1 MNNTETRVVVHID
14 MRETQLIEFFRQNA
28 DAIAIH
34 KIDWKVVPLDIGDI
48 WLELKTNEDYM
59 TDNVNKNNLYVFERK
74 SFQDLASSIKDG
86 RYKEQ
91 KARWLSTVLPSH
103 STYIIEGCPSSIWS
117 KAQPG
122 KEYMNGLKTS
132 VYGSFFIHT
141 VYRDGIHVFLS
152 KNTVETAQYMIEIA
166 IRMKKHPEYFVS
178 REYQNPSET
187 GLDEQTKNEGV
198 SNSNYLDICAIK
210 TKKKENITPQVC
222 FLLQLGQ
229 IPGISAKIAKLI
241 SDHSQCTTMRAL
253 IKQIE
258 DQGDTYEAKLK
269 YFSDFPMIGKKKATL
284 ILNYFGFY
292 PPHME

>member
-14 MRETQLIEFFRQNA
+14 MRESQLIEFFRQNA

-48 WLELKTNEDYM
+48 WLELKTSEESTSDC
-59 TDNVNKNNLYVFERK
+59 VNKNNLYVFERK

-91 KARWLSTVLPSH
+91 KARWLSSVSPSH

-122 KEYMNGLKTS
+122 KEYINGLKTS

-152 KNTVETAQYMIEIA
+152 KNTIETAQYLIEIA
-166 IRMKKHPEYFVS
+166 IRMKKHPEYFLNNTLQTPD
-178 REYQNPSET
+178 EL
-187 GLDEQTKNEGV
+187 GLKEQANNEGI
-198 SNSNYLDICAIK
+198 SNCNYLDICAIK

-241 SDHSQCTTMRAL
+241 LEHSQCTTMRDL
-253 IKQIE
+253 IKHIE
-258 DQGDTYEAKLK
+258 EQGDTYEAKLK
-269 YFSDFPMIGKKKATL
+269 YLSDFPMIGKKKANV

-292 PPHME
+292 PSME

>member
-1 MNNTETRVVVHID
+1 MSDTETRVVVHID
-14 MRETQLIEFFRQNA
+14 MRESHLIEFFRQNA
-28 DAIAIH
+28 HAIAIH

-48 WLELKTNEDYM
+48 WLELKINEDS
-59 TDNVNKNNLYVFERK
+59 TSECVNKNNLYVFERK

-91 KARWLSTVLPSH
+91 KARWLSTVSPSH

-122 KEYMNGLKTS
+122 KEYINGLKTS

-141 VYRDGIHVFLS
+141 VYRDRIHVFLS
-152 KNTVETAQYMIEIA
+152 KNTIETSQYLIEIA
-166 IRMKKHPEYFVS
+166 IRMKKHPEYFLNNTLQKPD
-178 REYQNPSET
+178 EL
-187 GLDEQTKNEGV
+187 GLKEHANNEGV

-241 SDHSQCTTMRAL
+241 LEHSQCTTMRNL
-253 IKQIE
+253 IKRIE
-258 DQGDTYEAKLK
+258 EQGDTYEAKLK
-269 YFSDFPMIGKKKATL
+269 YLSDFPMIGKKKANV

-292 PPHME
+292 PSME